1 VSVVPAAEP
10 IRARRRFGDRVGDY
24 FLYGLTAVAA
34 AAALVL
40 LGLIAYEI
48 FKGAWPAISKFGL
61 GFVSG
66 RTWDVNRN
74 VFGAAS
80 LIYGTAVTSF
90 GALLLAGPISLA
102 IALYL
107 SELAPKGVRGAIG
120 ALVELLAA
128 IPSVVLGLWGILVM
142 GPFVQ
147 DHLEPWL
154 HSTLGFIPLFNGTY
168 SPVGFLPAILIL
180 TIMVVPITTSI
191 CRELFLR
198 VPTELEEGA
207 LALGSTRWEMV
218 RGVVLP
224 YTRSGILAAL
234 ILGLGRAIGEAI
246 AVAQVAGGFGR
257 ITAHLFD
264 GGDTLAARIAI
275 QYQGASTKLQTASI
289 VYLAAIL
296 LVISLIVNLAAQ
308 VIVWRFERERGAS

>member
-1 VSVVPAAEP
+1 MSVVPAAEP
-10 IRARRRFGDRVGDY
+10 IRARRRFGDRFGDL
-24 FLYGLTAVAA
+24 FLYGLTGLAA
-34 AAALVL
+34 AAAVAL

-66 RTWDVNRN
+66 TVWDVNRN
-74 VFGAAS
+74 IFGAAP
-80 LIYGTAVTSF
+80 LIYGTFVTSF
-90 GALLLAGPISLA
+90 GALLLAGPISIA

-107 SELAPKGVRGAIG
+107 SELAPGGVRGVIG

-128 IPSVVLGLWGILVM
+128 VPSVVLGLWGILVM

-154 HSTLGFIPLFNGTY
+154 HSSLGFIPLFNGTY
-168 SPVGFLPAILIL
+168 SPVGLLPAILIL

-207 LALGSTRWEMV
+207 FALGSTRWEMV
-218 RGVVLP
+218 RGVVFP
-224 YTRSGILAAL
+224 YTRSGIAAAL

-264 GGDTLAARIAI
+264 GGDTLAARIAL
-275 QYQGASTKLQTASI
+275 QYQGAATKLQTASI

-296 LVISLIVNLAAQ
+296 LVISLVVNLVAQ
-308 VIVWRFERERGAS
+308 VIVWRFEREHGST